1 VIRSLRARKKLFFA
15 APQPTIEKRKK
26 MSKKITLHNEPGL
39 PVWAL
44 TDLVNIARE
53 FHCHI
58 SLHDDEIKIDGKKLL
73 QVISLIRPDLSK
85 VEVGFQGIDEE
96 EAVKAIRD
104 SNLGRF
110 IAQSTP
116 APEERKIQLKTEV
129 LHEL

>member
-1 VIRSLRARKKLFFA
+1 
-15 APQPTIEKRKK
+15 
-26 MSKKITLHNEPGL
+26 MSKKITLHFKPAL

-44 TDLVNIARE
+44 TDLLYMARE

-58 SLHDDEIKIDGKKLL
+58 SLHDDEIQVDGKKLL
-73 QVISLIRPDLSK
+73 EVLSLVRPDLSR

-104 SNLGRF
+104 SSLGRF
-110 IAQSTP
+110 IAQSTQ